1 MATDIY
7 LNTLTYLKTEIDD
20 KMTHNLAVMTAALA
34 AKADL
39 SDIGSPSGIATLDAT
54 GVIPDVQLPT
64 GYTGDVT
71 MDGTTLTIVN
81 GIITAVVQEIVW
93 L

>member
-7 LNTLTYLKTEIDD
+7 LNTLTYLKTEIDQ
-20 KMTHNLAVMTAALA
+20 KMTDNLTTMTAALSL
-34 AKADL
+34 KADV

-64 GYTGDVT
+64 GFTGDVT

-81 GIITAVVQEIVW
+81 GIITVVV
-93 L
+93 

>member
-7 LNTLTYLKTEIDD
+7 LNTLTYLKTEIDQ
-20 KMTHNLAVMTAALA
+20 KMTDNFNSMNTALA
-34 AKADL
+34 SKADIADL
-39 SDIGSPSGIATLDAT
+39 GSPSGIATLDAT
-54 GVIPDVQLPT
+54 GVVNTVQLPS

-81 GIITAVVQEIVW
+81 GIITAVV
-93 L
+93 

>member
-7 LNTLTYLKTEIDD
+7 LNTLTYLKAEIDT
-20 KMTHNLAVMTAALA
+20 KMTNNLAIMTASLA
-34 AKADL
+34 AKADIADL
-39 SDIGSPSGIATLDAT
+39 GSPSGIATLDAT
-54 GVIPDVQLPT
+54 GVIEEVQLPS

-81 GIITAVVQEIVW
+81 GIITAVV
-93 L
+93 